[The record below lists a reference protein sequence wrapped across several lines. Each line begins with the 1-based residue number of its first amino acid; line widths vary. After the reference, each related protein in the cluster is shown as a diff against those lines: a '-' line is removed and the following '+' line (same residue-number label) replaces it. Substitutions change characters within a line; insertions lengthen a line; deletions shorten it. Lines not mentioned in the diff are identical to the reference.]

1 MNIYPV
7 DDEPPHEPAKAQSSP
22 LPDYVDDPVKE
33 LAQVKLQ
40 IEKLKL
46 ADMLAK
52 DRVWPPAHLAY
63 EDLPP
68 PSPQERERVIA
79 RITAQAQ
86 RILEQSAREKREA
99 LLRHKDLAP

>member
-7 DDEPPHEPAKAQSSP
+7 DDEPRQTGNEARSP

-52 DRVWPPAHLAY
+52 DRVWPPAHLDY
-63 EDLPP
+63 DDLPP

-86 RILEQSAREKREA
+86 RILESSARERRDS
-99 LLRHKDLAP
+99 LLKFQNLAP

>member
-7 DDEPPHEPAKAQSSP
+7 DDEPPQSDKAAQTP

-79 RITAQAQ
+79 RITAKAQ
-86 RILEQSAREKREA
+86 RILEQSAREKREV
-99 LLRHKDLAP
+99 LMRHKDLAP